1 MGGWMDRLTG
11 KWTDGWMNGR
21 MSGWMNEW
29 MGFKMADAEISA

>member
-1 MGGWMDRLTG
+1 MGGWMDRSTG